1 MKTDW
6 VAEVFSA
13 MRDCGENISI
23 VYGQKPA
30 SSAQEEPMWFEL
42 PHNRYDG
49 ISGLATLLRQQGC
62 RVEQLPVLRG
72 DRFTW
77 LRALRGLFAVLP
89 ALQIRQRQWRQFDG
103 ARKVG
108 FLPVRERVA
117 WELFTED
124 QTQRIAHC
132 AKAAGVTVNTYLLFH
147 LDALV
152 CCHLA
157 LSRSGNRWMVPVNLR
172 GAVKRADE
180 AAPHMAFLGVDVDRN
195 GSLTE
200 LQARISRLKQ
210 RAYHWG
216 AWIILHAGKLIGA
229 EGMRRDVHNREQ
241 KNHGWTGIFSNLG
254 VWEVPGGGHW
264 IFGPAIS
271 RVHPVGAGCITLNG
285 RMALTL
291 QLHDAFGVGLRTAHG
306 LLQYWKH
313 ACLQEPA
320 RPQSATGPVAVQPA
334 AMRAVG

>member
-23 VYGQKPA
+23 VYGRKPA
-30 SSAQEEPMWFEL
+30 SSGTGEPVWFEL

-49 ISGLATLLRQQGC
+49 ISGLDTLLRQQGC
-62 RVEQLPVLRG
+62 RVEQLPLLRG
-72 DRFTW
+72 DRFTF

-103 ARKVG
+103 NRKVS
-108 FLPVRERVA
+108 FLPVHERVA
-117 WELFTED
+117 WELFTQE
-124 QTQRIAHC
+124 QTREIVLE

-147 LDALV
+147 LDAV
-152 CCHLA
+152 VASHLA
-157 LSRSGNRWMVPVNLR
+157 LSESGRRWMVPVNLR
-172 GAVKRADE
+172 GAVKRAGE

-195 GSLTE
+195 VSLTE

-229 EGMRRDVHNREQ
+229 EGMRRDVRNREK

-254 VWEVPGGGHW
+254 NWKVSGCGHW

-271 RVHPVGAGCITLNG
+271 RVHPVGAGCITMNG
-285 RMALTL
+285 RMALTV
-291 QLHDAFGVGLRTAHG
+291 QLHDAFDVGLQTARA
-306 LLQYWKH
+306 LLQDWKH
-313 ACLQEPA
+313 ACLQESS
-320 RPQSATGPVAVQPA
+320 REESEIGSIAVQ
-334 AMRAVG
+334 AVG